1 MQRATVRIAASSVST
16 VRASRE
22 PQKGFPNLASF
33 RQVDAESEIAFSK
46 KDENHS
52 GVARHF
58 KSLPST
64 SSGTPVLLISIAFSS
79 QAGKCFPIETLA
91 FSRDPESCANKVT
104 IEAASCSTMS
114 EFLRSCRPMLLILV
128 RRGDQRAGW
137 PSPSRIAACVVMER
151 PPMA

>member
-104 IEAASCSTMS
+104 IEAAS
-114 EFLRSCRPMLLILV
+114 
-128 RRGDQRAGW
+128 
-137 PSPSRIAACVVMER
+137 
-151 PPMA
+151 

>member
-22 PQKGFPNLASF
+22 PQKGFPNLASY
-33 RQVDAESEIAFSK
+33 DAESEIAFSK

-104 IEAASCSTMS
+104 IEAAS
-114 EFLRSCRPMLLILV
+114 
-128 RRGDQRAGW
+128 
-137 PSPSRIAACVVMER
+137 
-151 PPMA
+151 